1 MDVVVAGFEEV
12 VDDDEEEEED
22 EATPGRHCEYQG
34 FEKTHVYPDTQVVG
48 PVQSIPPHLPHA
60 PAWANIVGASSE
72 ATRKSFEAILAVE
85 MHKNT
90 TNSRSRSWKRYPE
103 KINETRWELKQKIQG
118 T

>member
-1 MDVVVAGFEEV
+1 MVLDVVREVVETEVVKLDVVVGIVETEVVKLDVVLSAIVVVDVVVAGFEEV

-60 PAWANIVGASSE
+60 PA
-72 ATRKSFEAILAVE
+72 
-85 MHKNT
+85 
-90 TNSRSRSWKRYPE
+90 
-103 KINETRWELKQKIQG
+103 
-118 T
+118 